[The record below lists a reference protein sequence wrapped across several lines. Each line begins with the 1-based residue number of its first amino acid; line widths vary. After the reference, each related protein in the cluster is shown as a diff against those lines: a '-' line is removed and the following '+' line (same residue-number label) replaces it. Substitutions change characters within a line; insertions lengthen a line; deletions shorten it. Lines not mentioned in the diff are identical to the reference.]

1 MPAEGI
7 ILMLR
12 LSTPFI
18 SHYAFRSTP
27 SPPAVKQDAM
37 KPVLSSLIKTPQRL
51 QRQGLRA
58 DEWIPKNISSNAKSL
73 LANTLEWAEVNEE
86 KVTPQNVKE
95 LATAFELALSKGEG
109 QVMTDIKEHLG
120 VDESHQQYKSLKGN
134 LSNKI
139 KGSGKISNIVKWL
152 LTIEYLPSS
161 LMMLYVTNGIYN
173 EMQARQKITADE
185 KKVLMRQEIARQG
198 VGSALHVARTLV
210 GFESVVWVMNLMK
223 RHPNVR
229 QTGERLMKQTTPLQK
244 QIGKGLVC
252 TAHHMQKTWNTLYGD
267 ANQTVASIASLMLIN
282 VLTYGVTRPLM
293 VNAAFYGLHTSEEEA
308 ALEAKNEK
316 IAKKS

>member
-1 MPAEGI
+1 
-7 ILMLR
+7 MLR

-37 KPVLSSLIKTPQRL
+37 KPVSASHTLLPESL
-51 QRQGLRA
+51 QRQGIPFDA
-58 DEWIPKNISSNAKSL
+58 WIPKNISSNAKSL
-73 LANTLEWAEVNEE
+73 LANTLEWAEVNEQ
-86 KVTPQNVKE
+86 KVTPEKVQE

-109 QVMTDIKEHLG
+109 QVMTDIKEHLE
-120 VDESHQQYKSLKGN
+120 VDETHQQYKSLKGN

-139 KGSGKISNIVKWL
+139 KGSGKISSIVKWL

-229 QTGERLMKQTTPLQK
+229 QTGERLMKQTAPFQK

-293 VNAAFYGLHTSEEEA
+293 VNAAFYGLHTTEEEA
-308 ALEAKNEK
+308 QAEAKKAETS
-316 IAKKS
+316 KKP